1 MTLDFRGASQRFHAK
16 YGNGRY
22 RVIADGKEV
31 HEVFYYDGR
40 RRIIGVILRK
50 ADGGFYLSE
59 DNKDVARKFFK
70 ARRCRL
76 VKAKWQNT

>member
-1 MTLDFRGASQRFHAK
+1 MTLDFRGYHSDRFYRK
-16 YGNGRY
+16 YGHGKY
-22 RVIADGKEV
+22 RAIADGKEIK
-31 HEVFYYDGR
+31 EVFYYDGR

-50 ADGGFYLSE
+50 PDGGFYLSE

-76 VKAKWQNT
+76 VRT